1 MEETTRI
8 QQSLEFLHQ
17 QFKNYYSK
25 HTPILPDRFSRR
37 EFAFMFFNGKGMFR
51 HISFSKKQDFQEFLK
66 RKTPSHCY
74 YSTAYY
80 QYPDAQKMNDK
91 KWMGAELIFDLD
103 ADHLP
108 NVDTIPYE
116 KQLEMVK
123 EEFIKLVED
132 FLMKDFGFEEKYL
145 ELYFSGGRGYHC
157 HVKDPKIL
165 QLDSGDRREIV
176 DYIIGRDLMDTII
189 FHESATGTK
198 QYLGKSYASGKKL
211 EMPSINEPGW
221 RGRISRGLIEILEE
235 IMKSD
240 DPVQKLMEYG
250 VNESTAKKLL
260 KDLSQERIMRIKEGK
275 LDQTKTI
282 RKFFL
287 NNALRKTAVSFA
299 SGETDEPVTCD
310 VKRLIRLPGSLHGK
324 TGFCVTPVTL
334 DTLPSFDPLI
344 DTVVLSDEPIV
355 VDIRSNSDVVL
366 NNESFHLSKGTCSV
380 PLYLAVFL
388 IGRKKALYI
397 KEKGYTGKEKR

>member
-1 MEETTRI
+1 MEEYTLI
-8 QQSLEFLHQ
+8 QQSLEFLQH
-17 QFKNYYSK
+17 QFKEYYQT
-25 HTPILPDRFSRR
+25 HPPLLPDRFSRR
-37 EFAFMFFNGKGMFR
+37 EFAFMFFGGKGMLR
-51 HISFSKKQDFQEFLK
+51 HLSFNKKQEFQDFLQ

-91 KWMGAELIFDLD
+91 QWMGAELIFDLD

-108 NVDTIPYE
+108 NVESIPYE

-123 EEFIKLVED
+123 EEFIKLIDD
-132 FLMKDFGFEEKYL
+132 FLLKDFGFEEKYL

-157 HVKDPKIL
+157 HVKDPAIL

-176 DYIIGRDLMDTII
+176 DYITGRDLMDNII
-189 FHESATGTK
+189 FHEFSTGIK
-198 QYLGKSYASGKKL
+198 QYQGKTYASGKKL
-211 EMPSINEPGW
+211 VMPSIDEPGW

-235 IMKSD
+235 IRNSD
-240 DPVQKLMEYG
+240 APIEKLMEYG
-250 VNESTAKKLL
+250 VSKSTAEKLL
-260 KDLSQERIMRIKEGK
+260 QDLSQERINRIKKGQ

-287 NNALRKTAVSFA
+287 NNALRKTAVSFS

-324 TGFCVTPVTL
+324 TGFCVTAVTL
-334 DTLPSFDPLI
+334 DTLPAFDPLV
-344 DTVVLSDEPIV
+344 DTVVLSDEPV
-355 VDIRSNSDVVL
+355 QVEIRSSQSITLKNQ
-366 NNESFHLSKGTCSV
+366 SFQLSKGVQKV
-380 PLYLAVFL
+380 PLFLAVFL
-388 IGRKKALYI
+388 VGRKKAFIL
-397 KEKGYTGKEKR
+397 EKGYTGKEKR